1 MKKENK
7 KEYGIA
13 AYNFRTKMVEVLPY
27 VFTSKLKAKMIAEQM
42 KNLGAKKVK
51 IV

>member
-1 MKKENK
+1 MKKVN

-13 AYNFRTKMVEVLPY
+13 AYNYKTNRVEVLPY
-27 VFTSKLKAKMIAEQM
+27 VFQSKAKAMEVANQM
-42 KNLGAKKVK
+42 KKLGAKKVK